1 MTGVTLD
8 QRVRELLAAGD
19 PAGAASEALQELG
32 PLTLRYLRSLLQDED
47 DAADA
52 FSQFAENLWKGLP
65 SFRFGASLRTWA
77 YRIAWNAARNLRHEA
92 YRRHGRRFASG
103 EASAIADEIRTKTTE
118 RVARQK
124 DALDQLRRA
133 LSVEDQS
140 LLALRIDQELSWTE
154 IAEVFSEEGQTIH
167 SAALMKRFER
177 LKSRLAELARAQG
190 LAG

>member
-154 IAEVFSEEGQTIH
+154 IAEVFSEEGQPIH

-177 LKSRLAELARAQG
+177 LKSRLAELARTKG

>member
-77 YRIAWNAARNLRHEA
+77 YRIAWYAARNLRHEA